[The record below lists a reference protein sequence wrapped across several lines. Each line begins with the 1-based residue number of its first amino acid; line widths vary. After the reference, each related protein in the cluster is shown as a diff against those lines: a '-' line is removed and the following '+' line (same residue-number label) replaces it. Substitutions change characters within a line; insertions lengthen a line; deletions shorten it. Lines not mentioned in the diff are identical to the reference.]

1 LTVTKTSGS
10 SNFYKA
16 VDTKNHSSVKY
27 LLKALI
33 RSLGP
38 NEPDQQRR
46 FGFSFVW
53 QKPQLEDNIPRQYD
67 DAKFAIAPDS
77 LVKEALMTWITFLN
91 EGEEGLV
98 VIIRRKKKYGAEADP
113 FFKKKIAKF
122 TKSRQH
128 FKGWKKIIRCI
139 RFSFILD
146 VSKKRERVDL

>member
-1 LTVTKTSGS
+1 M
-10 SNFYKA
+10 
-16 VDTKNHSSVKY
+16 
-27 LLKALI
+27 I

-53 QKPQLEDNIPRQYD
+53 QKPQLEDSIPRQYD

-98 VIIRRKKKYGAEADP
+98 VIKNKKVW
-113 FFKKKIAKF
+113 
-122 TKSRQH
+122 S
-128 FKGWKKIIRCI
+128 
-139 RFSFILD
+139 
-146 VSKKRERVDL
+146 